1 MHTFLVLQW
10 FFQFVLSSIVTLLLW
25 IFRIF
30 GYIVSA
36 CLLACSLCLVRHTL
50 HACMHVT
57 ECMFQTLRPYNLL
70 VLFINNTSSKER
82 VFIPTTICFAHEEMS
97 VRERNQKRQT
107 TTDCNACMHAMH
119 MQKDQRNA
127 AWIKNDGK
135 TYSCTNLIRFYA

>member
-1 MHTFLVLQW
+1 MHTFLVLQR

-36 CLLACSLCLVRHTL
+36 CPLACSLCSVRHTL

-57 ECMFQTLRPYNLL
+57 ECMFQTLRRYNLL
-70 VLFINNTSSKER
+70 VLFINNSSSEER
-82 VFIPTTICFAHEEMS
+82 VFIPTTISYVYEEMS

-107 TTDCNACMHAMH
+107 TTDCNACMQCTCRKTNV
-119 MQKDQRNA
+119 MQPER
-127 AWIKNDGK
+127 WKNIFI
-135 TYSCTNLIRFYA
+135 CTNLIRFYV